1 MSDKLFSFSSEYT
14 QQSTQTLDKAFESCL
29 FYRNWQGHDPGAAR
43 PIDERFSALPAL
55 TKKDIRDNFPFGFV
69 PQGRDLNAALAREEI
84 EYVSTSGTTEEKV
97 TNVWNE
103 RWWDLSERASWRL
116 NKHLSAAATGEH
128 REAIL
133 TSAKSVGFLSDESD
147 LEFNARRFSRFLY
160 LNEKSG
166 PHLWHKQHYQ
176 RMADDLAAFKPEILE
191 ANPSYLS
198 RLCFWALKNNVRMF
212 QPKAVVFTY
221 ELPLA
226 GQLDLVKKC
235 FDSPCVSSFG
245 STETGYVFIECEY
258 GRLHQNSDFCRV
270 DFEPFDQKHG
280 GPSLGRGLVT
290 TFHNEWYQL
299 VRFDTG
305 DVLRLAQERC
315 PCGREEGYL
324 LQVVEGRFPYCTS
337 AVNGRLVTPAELD
350 RVLFKSVNLWSYQL
364 LQLNEKKYLLRLP
377 LSRSEDVVARLTV
390 ALKFLYGKNAKI
402 GLEFNADIVP
412 GPSGKYIYS
421 QSRLPLEIKDF
432 LARQ

>member
-1 MSDKLFSFSSEYT
+1 MNDKLFSFSSEYT
-14 QQSTQTLDKAFESCL
+14 RQSAQTLSKAFESCH
-29 FYRNWQGHDPGAAR
+29 FYRNWQNFDPGEAR
-43 PIDERFSALPAL
+43 TIDERFAALPML
-55 TKKDIRDNFPFGFV
+55 TKNDIRENFPAGFV
-69 PQGRDLNAALAREEI
+69 PQGRDLEEALAKKEI
-84 EYVSTSGTTEEKV
+84 EYVATSGTTEEKV
-97 TNVWNE
+97 TNIWNQ

-116 NKHLSAAATGEH
+116 NKHLAAVATGEH

-133 TSAKSVGFLSDESD
+133 TSAKSVGFLSDDKD
-147 LEFNARRFSRFLY
+147 LPLDERRLARFLY

-176 RMADDLAAFKPEILE
+176 RMIDDLAAFKPEVLE

-198 RLCFWALKNNVRMF
+198 RLCFWALKNNMRIF
-212 QPKAVVFTY
+212 QPKAVVLTY

-226 GQLDLVKKC
+226 GQLDLIKRC
-235 FDSPCVSSFG
+235 FDVPCVSSFG
-245 STETGYVFIECEY
+245 STETGYVFIECEH
-258 GRLHQNSDFCRV
+258 GRLHQNSDYCRI

-280 GPSLGRGLVT
+280 GPLLGRGLVT

-305 DVLRLAQERC
+305 DVLRLAQHKC
-315 PCGREEGYL
+315 QCGRSNGYF
-324 LQVVEGRFPYCTS
+324 LQSVEGRFSYCTRGVS
-337 AVNGRLVTPAELD
+337 GRLVTPVELD
-350 RVLFKSVNLWSYQL
+350 RVLFKAGNLWSYQL
-364 LQLNEKKYLLRLP
+364 LQMNENKYLLRLP
-377 LSRSEDVVARLTV
+377 LSRSDNIAASLIV
-390 ALKFLYGKNAKI
+390 ALKFIYGKGARI
-402 GLEFNADIVP
+402 AFEFNADIVP